1 MYNRKIYKQVTKPLP
16 RKPHESK
23 KKVYVVKV
31 KENQQI
37 ITEELKKGKS
47 FELLQTPMR
56 PQQKKKLQNFLK
68 GNFLEGGNKY
78 ETPEKGNLTETQRM
92 LLKTKCGRVNEK
104 TKKKDQ
110 FLVIKGGE
118 IVLNDF
124 NGET

>member
-37 ITEELKKGKS
+37 ITGQLKKGKS

-56 PQQKKKLQNFLK
+56 PKQKKKL
-68 GNFLEGGNKY
+68 
-78 ETPEKGNLTETQRM
+78 
-92 LLKTKCGRVNEK
+92 
-104 TKKKDQ
+104 
-110 FLVIKGGE
+110 
-118 IVLNDF
+118 
-124 NGET
+124 